1 MQFRNRCTELV
12 AWRDD
17 PKRERFVYIEHGNGS
32 FLKTHNLS
40 VHIPG
45 HEGGEPRVLFRDLNL
60 NFPCA
65 DGEGGEGGG
74 GRGRGGGGPRGLLIC
89 GSSGVGKTSFLR
101 AVCRLWTNGAGEIV
115 GPSHGQVM
123 FLTQRPF
130 VSPLQPTLRQQLC
143 YGFEEWSPK
152 TSQVKEALQA
162 VDLASYASRLDEKNE
177 WHNVLSHGEAQ
188 RLCFARV
195 LLWYAKQSR
204 YKKQA
209 LWLFLD
215 EATSNLD
222 VANEASLYSLLKGL
236 PRLQWVSVAHRN
248 LDLYHDVRLTL
259 PSGVVENIP

>member
-1 MQFRNRCTELV
+1 MVEVRRRKKFFLFLCF
-12 AWRDD
+12 
-17 PKRERFVYIEHGNGS
+17 PFGS
-32 FLKTHNLS
+32 
-40 VHIPG
+40 V
-45 HEGGEPRVLFRDLNL
+45 D
-60 NFPCA
+60 
-65 DGEGGEGGG
+65 
-74 GRGRGGGGPRGLLIC
+74 
-89 GSSGVGKTSFLR
+89 
-101 AVCRLWTNGAGEIV
+101 W
-115 GPSHGQVM
+115 
-123 FLTQRPF
+123 
-130 VSPLQPTLRQQLC
+130 
-143 YGFEEWSPK
+143 EEWGQAKKVASPR
-152 TSQVKEALQA
+152 KEAKEPQA
-162 VDLASYASRLDEKNE
+162 GAVKQTIYGCVIPDMYFLIDYRPYASRLDEKNE

-222 VANEASLYSLLKGL
+222 VANEANLYSLLKGL